1 MRPPMPSR
9 DKPAPAIGEKMKG
22 AAYWAA
28 ALFFAGVLALAVTKS
43 LALADI
49 SWLETLL
56 LVAALVGAVAALARQ
71 LPFFNVLFAAIV
83 VALAGGGVSALDA
96 RTGIPFGAVIYAQK
110 AGTKLFNL
118 LPWAVPLIWPVAI
131 LNSRGVARLILR
143 PWRKT
148 KAYGFRLIGLA
159 AALTA
164 VFDFAFEP
172 FATRAKHYWF
182 WEPTALPLT
191 WLGAPLVD
199 FLSWAL
205 VAVLILA
212 FVTPLLINKKPRSS
226 STPDFLPLG
235 IWLGGILLFG
245 TACAVQKI
253 WPAVVA
259 DAVIGLVA
267 VVLAIRGARW

>member
-1 MRPPMPSR
+1 MRPPKSPR
-9 DKPAPAIGEKMKG
+9 DQPASAIGEKTKTG
-22 AAYWAA
+22 IYWAA
-28 ALFFAGVLALAVTKS
+28 ALVFAGALAVAVAKN
-43 LALADI
+43 LAPADI
-49 SWLETLL
+49 GWPETLL
-56 LVAALVGAVAALARQ
+56 LAAALAGTIAALARQ
-71 LPFFNVLFAAIV
+71 LPFFNALSAAIV

-96 RTGIPFGAVIYAQK
+96 RTGVPFGAVIFGEK
-110 AGTKLFNL
+110 AGAKLFNL

-159 AALTA
+159 AVLGA

-172 FATRAKHYWF
+172 FATRVKHYWF

-191 WLGAPLVD
+191 WMGAPLVD

-205 VAVLILA
+205 VTVLLLA
-212 FVTPLLINKKPRSS
+212 FVTPLLINKKPHSK
-226 STPDFLPLG
+226 TAPDFFPLG
-235 IWLGGILLFG
+235 IWLGGLLLFG

-253 WPAVVA
+253 WPVVVA

-267 VVLAIRGARW
+267 ALFAIRGAKW